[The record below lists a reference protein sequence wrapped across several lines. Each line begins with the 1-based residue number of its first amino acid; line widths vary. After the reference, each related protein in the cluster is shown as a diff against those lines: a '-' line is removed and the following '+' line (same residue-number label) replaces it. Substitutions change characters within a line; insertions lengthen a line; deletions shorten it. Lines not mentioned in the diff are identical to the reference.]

1 MISLERYVMLHTH
14 TSHFS
19 LLVSLLP
26 PWRPPRWRWL
36 LHFAALPAVFHLF
49 VVDTSLALLL
59 SIVDVRCDRDADA
72 ADAIRDTLTICVGV
86 GVGIERRASVSLS
99 FFPGAGRHRIFS
111 FIITFGCISQI
122 LLSPPAFAI
131 LLPYPSSF
139 AVAFIKD
146 TVGPRVGHPIK
157 TRHCLS
163 VQQSIA

>member
-1 MISLERYVMLHTH
+1 
-14 TSHFS
+14 
-19 LLVSLLP
+19 
-26 PWRPPRWRWL
+26 
-36 LHFAALPAVFHLF
+36 LF
-49 VVDTSLALLL
+49 VVDISLALSL

-99 FFPGAGRHRIFS
+99 LSFFPGAGRHRIFS
-111 FIITFGCISQI
+111 FIITFGYIAQI

-139 AVAFIKD
+139 TVAFIKD
-146 TVGPRVGHPIK
+146 TIGPRVGLPIK